1 VSDYS
6 TEEEQ
11 IAAIKNWWKNNG
23 NSLLIGIGLALIV
36 IFGWRAYQNS
46 IVETKTQASILYQQ
60 LISAA
65 TDNNLSSPE
74 EGSTVSYLA
83 SELKTKF
90 SDSEYAIYAALFI
103 AKENIADEKYDEAK
117 NEFNWILNNTED
129 QRIVHI
135 VNGRLARI
143 HSIQGDND
151 AALTLLV
158 ATDPAFEASYQEIIG
173 DIKMRTSENEAAIN
187 AYTKAYQLIKSNPQA
202 LPLLAVKLSNLGVD
216 PETL

>member
-1 VSDYS
+1 MSDYS

-23 NSLLIGIGLALIV
+23 NALLIGIGFALIIV
-36 IFGWRAYQNS
+36 FGWKAYQNS
-46 IVETKTQASILYQQ
+46 VVESKTEASMLYQQ
-60 LISAA
+60 MISAA
-65 TDNNLSSPE
+65 TTTDLSVPE

-83 SELKTKF
+83 KELKNKF
-90 SDSEYAIYAALFI
+90 SDSEYAIYAAMFI
-103 AKENIADEKYDEAK
+103 AKENVADAKYDEAK
-117 NEFNWILNNTED
+117 NEFNWILDNTED

-143 HSIQGDND
+143 YSIQGDNKT
-151 AALTLLV
+151 ALTLLT

-173 DIKMRTSENEAAIN
+173 DIKIRSSEKQAAID

>member
-11 IAAIKNWWKNNG
+11 IAAIKNWWNNNG
-23 NSLLIGIGLALIV
+23 NTLLIGIGLALIIV
-36 IFGWRAYQNS
+36 FGWKAYQNS
-46 IVETKTQASILYQQ
+46 VVESKTEASMLYQQ
-60 LISAA
+60 MISAA
-65 TDNNLSSPE
+65 TTTDLSVPE

-83 SELKTKF
+83 KELKNKF
-90 SDSEYAIYAALFI
+90 SDSEYAIYAAMFI
-103 AKENIADEKYDEAK
+103 AKENVADAKYDEAK
-117 NEFNWILNNTED
+117 NEFNWILDNTED

-143 HSIQGDND
+143 YSIQGDNKT
-151 AALTLLV
+151 ALTLLT

-173 DIKMRTSENEAAIN
+173 DIKIRSSEKQAAID

>member
-11 IAAIKNWWKNNG
+11 IAAIKNWWNNNG
-23 NSLLIGIGLALIV
+23 NTLLIGIGLALIIV
-36 IFGWRAYQNS
+36 FGWKAYQNS
-46 IVETKTQASILYQQ
+46 VVESKTEASMLYQQ
-60 LISAA
+60 MISAA
-65 TDNNLSSPE
+65 TTTDLSVPE

-83 SELKTKF
+83 KELKNKF
-90 SDSEYAIYAALFI
+90 SDSEYAIYAAMFI
-103 AKENIADEKYDEAK
+103 AKENVADAKYDEAK
-117 NEFNWILNNTED
+117 NEFNWILDNTED

-143 HSIQGDND
+143 YSIQGDNET
-151 AALTLLV
+151 ALTLLT

-173 DIKMRTSENEAAIN
+173 DIKIRSSEKQAAID

>member
-11 IAAIKNWWKNNG
+11 IAAIKNWWKKNG

-36 IFGWRAYQNS
+36 VFGWKAYEKS
-46 IVETKTQASILYQQ
+46 VVEGKTEASMLYQQ
-60 LISAA
+60 MIGAA
-65 TDNNLSSPE
+65 TADDLSTPD
-74 EGSTVSYLA
+74 EGSTVTYLA
-83 SELKTKF
+83 KQLKEKF

-103 AKENIADEKYDEAK
+103 AKENVADAKYDEAK

-129 QRIVHI
+129 QRVVHI

-143 HSIQGDND
+143 LSIEGDND
-151 AALTLLV
+151 AALKLLV

-173 DIKMRTSENEAAIN
+173 DVKVRLSENEAAID
-187 AYTKAYQLIKSNPQA
+187 AYTKAYRLVKSNPQA

>member
-23 NSLLIGIGLALIV
+23 NSLLIGIGVALIIV
-36 IFGWRAYQNS
+36 FGWKAYQTS
-46 IVETKTQASILYQQ
+46 VVEGKTEASMLYQQ
-60 LISAA
+60 MISAA
-65 TDNNLSSPE
+65 TTTDLSTPE
-74 EGSTVSYLA
+74 EGSTINYLA
-83 SELKTKF
+83 TELKTKF
-90 SDSEYAIYAALFI
+90 SDTEYAIYAAMFI
-103 AKENIADEKYDEAK
+103 AKESIADAKYDEATS
-117 NEFNWILNNTED
+117 ELNWILANTDD
-129 QRIVHI
+129 QRIIHI

-143 HSIQGDND
+143 YSVQGDND
-151 AALTLLV
+151 AALKLLT

-173 DIKMRTSENEAAIN
+173 DIKIRSNETQAAIE
-187 AYTKAYQLIKSNPQA
+187 AYSKAFQLVKSNPQA

>member
-1 VSDYS
+1 MSDYS

-36 IFGWRAYQNS
+36 VFGWKAYQS
-46 IVETKTQASILYQQ
+46 GVVESKTEASLLYQQ
-60 LISAA
+60 MIGAA
-65 TDNNLSSPE
+65 TSTEFSDPE

-83 SELKTKF
+83 KELKTKF

-103 AKENIADEKYDEAK
+103 AKELVADAKYDEAK
-117 NEFNWILNNTED
+117 NEFNWVLDNTED

-143 HSIQGDND
+143 YSIQGDNE
-151 AALTLLV
+151 AALKLLV
-158 ATDPAFEASYQEIIG
+158 ATDPAFEASFQEIIG
-173 DIKMRTSENEAAIN
+173 DIKLRLSEKQAAIS
-187 AYTKAYQLIKSNPQA
+187 AYTKAYQLVKSNPQS

>member
-1 VSDYS
+1 MSDYS

-23 NSLLIGIGLALIV
+23 NSLLIGIGLALIIV
-36 IFGWRAYQNS
+36 FGWKAYQS
-46 IVETKTQASILYQQ
+46 SVVESKTEASMLYQQ
-60 LISAA
+60 MISAA
-65 TDNNLSSPE
+65 TATDLSTPE

-83 SELKTKF
+83 KELKTKF
-90 SDSEYAIYAALFI
+90 SDSEYAIYAAMFI
-103 AKENIADEKYDEAK
+103 AKESIADANYDEAK
-117 NEFNWILNNTED
+117 SEFDWVLASTED
-129 QRIVHI
+129 QRIIHI

-143 HSIQGDND
+143 HSIQGDNES
-151 AALTLLV
+151 ALKLLV

-173 DIKMRTSENEAAIN
+173 DIKIRSSEKQAAID
-187 AYTKAYQLIKSNPQA
+187 AYTKAYQLVKSNPQA

>member
-23 NSLLIGIGLALIV
+23 NTLLIGIGLALIIV
-36 IFGWRAYQNS
+36 FGWKAYQNS
-46 IVETKTQASILYQQ
+46 VVESKTEASMLYQQ
-60 LISAA
+60 MISAA
-65 TDNNLSSPE
+65 TTTDLSVPE

-83 SELKTKF
+83 KELKNKF
-90 SDSEYAIYAALFI
+90 SDSEYAIYAAMFI
-103 AKENIADEKYDEAK
+103 AKENVADAKYDEAK
-117 NEFNWILNNTED
+117 NEFNWILDNTED

-143 HSIQGDND
+143 YSIQGDNET
-151 AALTLLV
+151 ALTLLT

-173 DIKMRTSENEAAIN
+173 DIKIRSSEKQAAID